1 MTPCVISVVRH
12 RRQGELTATER
23 PPLSG
28 GPMDTTNPAPPLSGA
43 PIPAG
48 AGDGKE
54 HEIRRHARTMPV
66 FIQTCQVACPE
77 NVAIRQSGSWIDCPR
92 PATAGT
98 RLAGRDQVDCAL
110 PCPRNAFVVRNLP
123 EGGIRSGQTRD
134 RRQNRVPG
142 ERPGTSPGEAGQTGL
157 AWQMPCLIAPAVSP
171 GSSRPAC
178 PPWKDRRTAEPARPD
193 GKRASSR
200 SCLRCAVRS
209 AASTKQTAA
218 WPD

>member
-1 MTPCVISVVRH
+1 MRAGHNDSLRDQCREAPPARGID
-12 RRQGELTATER
+12 ATKR

-77 NVAIRQSGSWIDCPR
+77 NVAIRQSASWIDCPR

-98 RLAGRDQVDCAL
+98 RLAGRGRVDCAL
-110 PCPRNAFVVRNLP
+110 PCPRNAFVVRDLP
-123 EGGIRSGQTRD
+123 EGGIQSG
-134 RRQNRVPG
+134 
-142 ERPGTSPGEAGQTGL
+142 
-157 AWQMPCLIAPAVSP
+157 
-171 GSSRPAC
+171 
-178 PPWKDRRTAEPARPD
+178 
-193 GKRASSR
+193 
-200 SCLRCAVRS
+200 
-209 AASTKQTAA
+209 
-218 WPD
+218 